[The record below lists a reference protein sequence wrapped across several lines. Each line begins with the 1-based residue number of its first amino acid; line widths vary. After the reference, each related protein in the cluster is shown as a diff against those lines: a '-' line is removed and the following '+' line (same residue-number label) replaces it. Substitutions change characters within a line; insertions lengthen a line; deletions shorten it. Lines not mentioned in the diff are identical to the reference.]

1 MTHDQLTTSFLKSV
15 LKDRETA
22 LALFQT
28 HMYPEVSPLIDWNTF
43 VIAGPIWKWKDEERK
58 SIYQEVTYRALLKKN
73 KGYIYLNARH
83 QRKIDPLMFIHVEK
97 HNIDIYQEYT
107 NEIVKHTKQKN
118 PKWPLVVNLVL
129 YYGTK
134 EDHTYHEDRFDY
146 YPDPELARSVMTIPY
161 IAIDLSAA
169 PGEGQLSYVTST
181 GIEKQY
187 PYPESIYDYYEDPE
201 LARSVMSKS
210 YILVSLHKVS
220 DEHLLS
226 HGPCGLM
233 EVLLKRANSANFASW
248 LEANQSL
255 LRSYPL
261 VPYLGEGVA
270 YALKVSKEDSAKI
283 RKAFASIYP
292 ESTDAIIR
300 AVT

>member
-1 MTHDQLTTSFLKSV
+1 MTNDQLTISFLKSV
-15 LKDRETA
+15 LEDRETA
-22 LALFQT
+22 LALFKT
-28 HMYPEVSPLIDWNTF
+28 HMYPEVSPLIDWDTF
-43 VIAGPIWKWKDEERK
+43 ALAGAIHRNEDRG
-58 SIYQEVTYRALLKKN
+58 SIYQEVTYRALLKDN
-73 KGYIYLNARH
+73 RGHIYLNAKH
-83 QRKIDPLMFIHVEK
+83 QREIDPLMFIHVEK

-146 YPDPELARSVMTIPY
+146 YPN
-161 IAIDLSAA
+161 
-169 PGEGQLSYVTST
+169 
-181 GIEKQY
+181 
-187 PYPESIYDYYEDPE
+187 PE

-210 YILVSLHKVS
+210 YILVSLHKVP

-233 EVLLKRANSANFASW
+233 EVLLKRANSPDFTGW
-248 LEANQSL
+248 LESNQSL

-261 VPYLGEGVA
+261 VPYLDEGVA
-270 YALKVSKEDSAKI
+270 YSLKASKEDASKI
-283 RKAFASIYP
+283 RKVFASIYP

-300 AVT
+300 AVK

>member
-146 YPDPELARSVMTIPY
+146 YPN
-161 IAIDLSAA
+161 
-169 PGEGQLSYVTST
+169 
-181 GIEKQY
+181 
-187 PYPESIYDYYEDPE
+187 PE

-233 EVLLKRANSANFASW
+233 EVLLKRANSANFVDW
-248 LEANQSL
+248 LEANRSL

-261 VPYLGEGVA
+261 VPYLDEGLA
-270 YALKVSKEDSAKI
+270 YALKVSNEDSSKI
-283 RKAFASIYP
+283 RKAFESIYP

-300 AVT
+300 TVK

>member
-1 MTHDQLTTSFLKSV
+1 MTNDQLTISFLKSV
-15 LKDRETA
+15 LEDRETA
-22 LALFQT
+22 LALFKT
-28 HMYPEVSPLIDWNTF
+28 HMYPEVSPLIDWDTF
-43 VIAGPIWKWKDEERK
+43 ALAGAIHRNEDRG
-58 SIYQEVTYRALLKKN
+58 SIYQEVTYRALLKDN
-73 KGYIYLNARH
+73 RGHIYLNAKH
-83 QRKIDPLMFIHVEK
+83 QREIDPLMFIHVEK
-97 HNIDIYQEYT
+97 HNIDIYQEHT
-107 NEIVKHTKQKN
+107 DEIVKTTKQKN
-118 PKWPLVVNLVL
+118 PKWPLVVNIVL

-146 YPDPELARSVMTIPY
+146 YPNPELARSVMTIPY

-169 PGEGQLSYVTST
+169 PGEGQFSYVTSNGT
-181 GIEKQY
+181 EKQY
-187 PYPESIYDYYEDPE
+187 PYPEDIYDYYEDPE

-210 YILVSLHKVS
+210 YILVSLHKVP

-233 EVLLKRANSANFASW
+233 EVLLKRANSPDFTGW

-261 VPYLGEGVA
+261 VPYLDEGVA
-270 YALKVSKEDSAKI
+270 YSLKASKEDASKI
-283 RKAFASIYP
+283 RKVFASIYP

-300 AVT
+300 AVK